1 MRKIK
6 SSIKRFF
13 AGILTTTLVVST
25 MALSGFAVDET
36 TTDTIDTTKAV
47 SLTIHKYEYSGN
59 GGSTGTGSANDN
71 VPADA
76 TTLSGVEFT
85 VYKVADIV
93 QETDT
98 NGNLVSLKYKTTS
111 ELKTA
116 GVADYINGGMSA
128 AEIKTMFIDATA
140 VKTAL
145 DASSTKKVKTTG
157 ADGLAVFA
165 NSDLS
170 GQGLYLVVESNK
182 PDKVT
187 KAMDPFLVSLPTTIQ
202 QTNDSGWLYD
212 VHAYPKNESVTSG
225 ITIKKL
231 GKAANSTATE
241 AVAGATFKIQKYN
254 TLSRKWETQT
264 QNSNGGAIGTNGIIT
279 VPVNGYKVN
288 DLAPGTYRLV
298 ELSAPTGYIVDSDKT
313 YEFEIDSQGKV
324 STTDSDTVLSG
335 TDITVTNDKPEV
347 EKEVLKKNGTAQT
360 AADWSDQSD
369 YSVGD
374 TVPFKITATV
384 PSNVDKLTTY
394 KLIDTFEANKF
405 NVDKDSFKIIFYTGE
420 DTLTV
425 NNAVTV
431 ELSSILTM
439 NGDTGWT
446 LNLSAADIRTALKN
460 NNITTIE
467 VTYNAVLTGDAITA
481 GDGNVN
487 TIGLEFTSH
496 IYPSVTDDTDDPVE
510 PDTGVKEETTTITDK
525 AVVYTFGLQ
534 LIKTFKDGTPS
545 DTVNATFDLYEKLA
559 DDATGSGVVTLPG
572 DSSIKVKKIGT
583 YTTDASGKIVLNTTQ
598 TVSGNDKA
606 FSNGTYYFVETK
618 TADGYNLLKEP
629 VKVEIQKYYERTFQ
643 TTTTTTK
650 YDDAGNVIPTPVVTT
665 TGTDKTTF
673 YSDAAHQNEITDVSL
688 VTTSV
693 NVENRKGF
701 SFPITGGKGTI
712 IFTVSGLVLMIGAV
726 LIFFASKKRKHN

>member
-13 AGILTTTLVVST
+13 AGMLTTTLVVSI

-47 SLTIHKYEYSGN
+47 SFTIHKYEYSDN
-59 GGSTGTGSANDN
+59 GGSTGTGSANDT

-76 TTLSGVEFT
+76 TPLSGVEFT

-98 NGNLVSLKYKTTS
+98 TGNLVGIKYQTTS

-116 GVADYINGGMSA
+116 GAADYIDGGMSA
-128 AEIKTMFIDATA
+128 AEIKTAFIDNAA
-140 VKTAL
+140 VKAAL

-157 ADGLAVFA
+157 NDGIAAFT

-170 GQGLYLVVESNK
+170 GQGLYLVVESGM

-187 KAMDPFLVSLPTTIQ
+187 DAVEPFLVSLPTTIQ

-212 VHAYPKNESVTSG
+212 VHAYPKNASVTSG

-231 GKAANSTATE
+231 GKTANSATTE

-254 TLSRKWETQT
+254 ATTTKWETQT
-264 QNSNGGAIGTNGIIT
+264 QDSNGGTIGTNGIIT

-298 ELSAPTGYIVDSDKT
+298 ELSAPTGYIADSDKT
-313 YEFEIDSQGKV
+313 YEFEIDAQGNV

-347 EKEVLKKNGTAQT
+347 EKEVLKKNG
-360 AADWSDQSD
+360 ADWSDQTD

-374 TVPFKITATV
+374 TVPFRITAAV
-384 PSNVDKLTTY
+384 PSNIDKLTTY
-394 KLIDTFEANKF
+394 KLIDTFEADKF
-405 NVDKDSFKIIFYTGE
+405 NVDANSFKIAFYTGE

-425 NNAVTV
+425 NTSVTV
-431 ELSSILTM
+431 EPASILTM
-439 NGDTGWT
+439 NSNTGWT
-446 LNLSAADIRTALKN
+446 LDFSAADIRTALKN

-467 VTYNAVLTGDAITA
+467 VTYNAELTGDAVTA

-487 TIGLEFTSH
+487 TIGLEFTNH

-525 AVVYTFGLQ
+525 AAVYTFGLQ
-534 LIKTFKDGTPS
+534 LIKTFKNGTPS
-545 DTVNATFDLYEKLA
+545 ASVNATFDLYEKLA
-559 DDATGSGVVTLPG
+559 DDATGSEVVTLPG

-598 TVSGNDKA
+598 TVSDNDKA

-665 TGTDKTTF
+665 TGTDKTTY
-673 YSDAAHQNEITDVSL
+673 YSDEAHQNEITDVSVL
-688 VTTSV
+688 TTSV

-701 SFPITGGKGTI
+701 SFPVTGGKGTI
-712 IFTVSGLVLMIGAV
+712 VFTVAGLALMIGAV